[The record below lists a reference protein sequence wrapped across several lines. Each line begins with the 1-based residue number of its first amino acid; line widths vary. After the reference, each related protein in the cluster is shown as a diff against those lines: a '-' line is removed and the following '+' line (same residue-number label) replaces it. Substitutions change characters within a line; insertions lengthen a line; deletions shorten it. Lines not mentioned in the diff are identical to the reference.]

1 MRNLLVWMC
10 VGTVKEKKGLLYK
23 PNFASEVDNFHFGYE
38 QNSFRPH
45 ELKDHYFRDQETE
58 SLATSSTLS
67 STGKCR
73 QFSRT
78 SARWWE
84 SSAIGT
90 RNEVSGSP
98 AERPVIRDDRGTRTK
113 AMWSAVR
120 TEDQGLHHRTV
131 DFLFSFTL
139 YFGKWQFTKQNVK
152 LKLSIGEATNKLK
165 VLLEITF
172 FIKLIERWNFIFKI
186 ATQLPIKK

>member
-1 MRNLLVWMC
+1 MTLIGVCFDICIGLD
-10 VGTVKEKKGLLYK
+10 GTVKKKKGLIYN
-23 PNFASEVDNFHFGYE
+23 PNFASEADNSHSWYE
-38 QNSFRPH
+38 RNSFRPH
-45 ELKDHYFRDQETE
+45 ELNDHYFRDQETE

-84 SSAIGT
+84 SSSIGT
-90 RNEVSGSP
+90 RDEVSGSP
-98 AERPVIRDDRGTRTK
+98 AERPVIRDDRRTRTK

-131 DFLFSFTL
+131 DFLFSFTS
-139 YFGKWQFTKQNVK
+139 YFGKWHFTKQNVN
-152 LKLSIGEATNKLK
+152 LKLSNGEATNKLR

-172 FIKLIERWNFIFKI
+172 FIKLTER
-186 ATQLPIKK
+186 